1 MSLQSSVHAVLLAA
15 GNSSRYGGPKLLATI
30 DGVSLIRRAAQAA
43 LATGAVPLVVT
54 GAYADRIGAE
64 VADLDARIVYN
75 GAWADGM
82 GGSIACAFR
91 QLVAQADAGA
101 AILCPADLPRVGATQ
116 LQRLIDAHRAAPQ
129 RIVVSDFGAAQG
141 PPCLFPRRCFAELA
155 QLSGPQGARAL
166 LARHADE
173 ITRVAMPE
181 AAADVDT
188 PDDFA
193 KFRAV

>member
-1 MSLQSSVHAVLLAA
+1 LSVHAVLLAA

-43 LATGAVPLVVT
+43 LATGAPLLVVT

-64 VADLDARIVYN
+64 IADLDARIVHN

-91 QLVAQADAGA
+91 QLVAETDAAA
-101 AILCPADLPRVGATQ
+101 AILCPADLPRVGPAQ
-116 LQRLIDAHRAAPQ
+116 LQRLIDAHCAAPQ
-129 RIVVSDFGAAQG
+129 RIVVSQFGAAQG
-141 PPCLFPRRCFAELA
+141 PPCVFPRRCFAELA
-155 QLSGPQGARAL
+155 QLSGPQGARAV

-173 ITRVAMPE
+173 ITHIPMPE
-181 AAADVDT
+181 AAADIDT
-188 PDDFA
+188 PDDLA
-193 KFRAV
+193 KLRAT